1 MKIIFL
7 LIAISL
13 LLAAGFLAA
22 FFWAVRGGQY
32 EDEYTPSVRIL
43 LDDPSYLESLNSK
56 ANSKT
61 TPEPSPKKVK

>member
-13 LLAAGFLAA
+13 VLAVGFLIS
-22 FFWAVRGGQY
+22 FFWAVRSGQY

-43 LDDPSYLESLNSK
+43 FDD
-56 ANSKT
+56 
-61 TPEPSPKKVK
+61 SPKQPSENKSTK